1 MWSHILILKSL
12 VERLDP
18 QSMIVSVFSATM
30 ILSLVCS
37 LSVQQGHAGGTVA
50 DSAQQIEPLQ
60 TGQQAPAFV
69 VRSADD
75 ESFSF
80 NPETLARPVVIVTF
94 RGGWCPYCNM
104 HLSELRTIVPEISA
118 MGIDVLFLSGD
129 RPELLYASLA
139 ANTQEAIADL
149 DYRIYSDADAQA
161 AIALGIAFRASDRT
175 INRRHEKGQD
185 IGESSMGRH
194 GVLPVPAVF
203 AIDQSGVIRFSFVEA
218 NYKVRLPADE
228 LLAVAKELVQ

>member
-1 MWSHILILKSL
+1 MILKSL
-12 VERLDP
+12 IKRLDP
-18 QSMIVSVFSATM
+18 QSMIVSVFSAMM

-50 DSAQQIEPLQ
+50 DSAQQIDPLQ

-69 VRSADD
+69 VRSADGKSFAFD
-75 ESFSF
+75 PES
-80 NPETLARPVVIVTF
+80 LARPVVIVTF

-104 HLSELRTIVPEISA
+104 HLSELRTVVPEISA
-118 MGIDVLFLSGD
+118 IGIDVLFLSGD

-175 INRRHEKGQD
+175 INRRHDKGQD
-185 IGESSMGRH
+185 IGESSMERH

-228 LLAVAKELVQ
+228 LLAIAKELVQ

>member
-1 MWSHILILKSL
+1 MLKK
-12 VERLDP
+12 VTERLDP
-18 QSMIVSVFSATM
+18 QLVIVGTFSFAM
-30 ILSLVCS
+30 LLSLICS
-37 LSVQQGHAGGTVA
+37 LSVQPGHAGTTLA
-50 DSAQQIEPLQ
+50 ESAQQIEPLQ
-60 TGQQAPAFV
+60 IGQQAPAFV
-69 VRSADD
+69 VRTAENEEFAFDPNSL
-75 ESFSF
+75 
-80 NPETLARPVVIVTF
+80 TRPVVIITF

-104 HLSELRTIVPEISA
+104 HLSELRTVVPEISA

-161 AIALGIAFRASDRT
+161 AIALGVAFRASDRT
-175 INRRHEKGQD
+175 VSRRHDKGQD
-185 IGESSMGRH
+185 IGESSMERH

-228 LLAVAKELVQ
+228 LLAIAKELVQ

>member
-1 MWSHILILKSL
+1 MRSHILILKSL

-60 TGQQAPAFV
+60 TGQQAPAFI

-80 NPETLARPVVIVTF
+80 NPETLARPVVIITF

-104 HLSELRTIVPEISA
+104 HLSELRTVVPEISA

-139 ANTQEAIADL
+139 ADTQEAIADL

-175 INRRHEKGQD
+175 VSRRYDKGQD
-185 IGESSMGRH
+185 IGESSMERH

-228 LLAVAKELVQ
+228 LLAAAKELVQ

>member
-1 MWSHILILKSL
+1 MPKNLI
-12 VERLDP
+12 ERLDP
-18 QSMIVSVFSATM
+18 QSIIVSMFSATM

-37 LSVQQGHAGGTVA
+37 LSVQQGHADGTVA
-50 DSAQQIEPLQ
+50 ESAQQIEPLQ
-60 TGQQAPAFV
+60 NGRKAPAFA
-69 VRSADD
+69 VRSADNK
-75 ESFSF
+75 SFAF
-80 NPETLARPVVIVTF
+80 NPESLARPVVIVAF

-104 HLSELRTIVPEISA
+104 HLSELHTVVPEISA

-139 ANTQEAIADL
+139 ADTQEAIADL

-161 AIALGIAFRASDRT
+161 AIAFGIAFRASDRT
-175 INRRHEKGQD
+175 INRRHDNGED
-185 IGESSMGRH
+185 IGESSMERY

-203 AIDQSGVIRFSFVEA
+203 AIDQAGVIRFSFVEA

>member
-1 MWSHILILKSL
+1 MRSPVLNLKNLI
-12 VERLDP
+12 ERLDP

-75 ESFSF
+75 KSFAF
-80 NPETLARPVVIVTF
+80 NPKVLARPVVIVTF

-104 HLSELRTIVPEISA
+104 HLSELRTVVPEISA
-118 MGIDVLFLSGD
+118 IGIDVLFLSGD

-149 DYRIYSDADAQA
+149 RDHGAQ
-161 AIALGIAFRASDRT
+161 F
-175 INRRHEKGQD
+175 
-185 IGESSMGRH
+185 
-194 GVLPVPAVF
+194 
-203 AIDQSGVIRFSFVEA
+203 
-218 NYKVRLPADE
+218 
-228 LLAVAKELVQ
+228 